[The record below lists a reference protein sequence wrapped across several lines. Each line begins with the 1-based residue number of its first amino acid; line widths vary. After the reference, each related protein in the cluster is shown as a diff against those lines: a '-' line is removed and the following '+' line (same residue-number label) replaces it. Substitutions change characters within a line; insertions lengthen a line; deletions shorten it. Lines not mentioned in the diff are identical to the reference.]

1 MVTKKQLKDKID
13 YHLTKLWELSPR
25 VEKLEHELFEMQ
37 KNSAVTEDRVNR
49 LDVSYGEL
57 SKKCKA
63 FKNKVNY
70 SLFGVAAGIGVFVVC
85 SLSSL
90 IFCKEAKND

>member
-1 MVTKKQLKDKID
+1 MRSKEALEKMNDYLTDKFLNTAQL
-13 YHLTKLWELSPR
+13 L
-25 VEKLEHELFEMQ
+25 EKLEYEFSEMQ

-49 LDVSYGEL
+49 LDVSHGEL
-57 SKKCKA
+57 SEKCKA

-70 SLFGVAAGIGVFVVC
+70 SLFGVAAGIGAFVVC

-90 IFCKEAKND
+90 IFCRKK

>member
-13 YHLTKLWELSPR
+13 YHLEKLWDLHPR
-25 VEKLEHELFEMQ
+25 VEKVELDLLEM
-37 KNSAVTEDRVNR
+37 KKSSAVTEDRVNR
-49 LDVSYGEL
+49 LDVSHAEL

-63 FKNKVNY
+63 FNY
-70 SLFGVAAGIGVFVVC
+70 SLFGVAAGIGAFVVC

-90 IFCKEAKND
+90 IFCRKK